1 MMLHPSR
8 KEGGT
13 GGMTRPL
20 SFQTTDLPPSTPGCV
35 ILATSFLSLRVFT
48 VFILAPFFGGKTNT
62 SEILS
67 SEGFRLSWFLI
78 PLAMVGTLR
87 DVEKYIV
94 FWKTQ
99 SSKNPNKHYTGFSR
113 GIFIYH
119 ALTIKRQLQK
129 YWKMTLLSHV
139 YGSFHFCG

>member
-13 GGMTRPL
+13 GGMTRLL

-94 FWKTQ
+94 FWKTHQ
-99 SSKNPNKHYTGFSR
+99 KTQTNIIQASVVEYSSIMPKQLNVSVKNTEKWLYCPMFMVVF
-113 GIFIYH
+113 IFVD
-119 ALTIKRQLQK
+119 K
-129 YWKMTLLSHV
+129 
-139 YGSFHFCG
+139 

>member
-62 SEILS
+62 SDILS

-99 SSKNPNKHYTGFSR
+99 SSKNPN
-113 GIFIYH
+113 
-119 ALTIKRQLQK
+119 
-129 YWKMTLLSHV
+129 
-139 YGSFHFCG
+139 

>member
-13 GGMTRPL
+13 GGMIRPL
-20 SFQTTDLPPSTPGCV
+20 SFQTTDLLPSTPGCG

-87 DVEKYIV
+87 DVE
-94 FWKTQ
+94 
-99 SSKNPNKHYTGFSR
+99 
-113 GIFIYH
+113 
-119 ALTIKRQLQK
+119 
-129 YWKMTLLSHV
+129 
-139 YGSFHFCG
+139 

>member
-62 SEILS
+62 SDILS

-94 FWKTQ
+94 FWKTHKKTQ
-99 SSKNPNKHYTGFSR
+99 TNIKQASVVEYSSIMPKQLNVSFKNTKKN
-113 GIFIYH
+113 FIVPC
-119 ALTIKRQLQK
+119 L
-129 YWKMTLLSHV
+129 W
-139 YGSFHFCG
+139 